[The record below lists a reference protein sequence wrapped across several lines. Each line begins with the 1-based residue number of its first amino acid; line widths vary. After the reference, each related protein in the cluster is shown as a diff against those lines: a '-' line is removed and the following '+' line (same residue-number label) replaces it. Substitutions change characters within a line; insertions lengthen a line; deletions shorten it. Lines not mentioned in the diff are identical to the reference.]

1 MNYRRRIKVDKEL
14 IKIRINKRL
23 VELGLVESRRK
34 ADEAINMGLVNV
46 NGKTATVGEFVY
58 ESDQIKLDGKS
69 GIRREDITLIFNK
82 PKGYICSHSKQGDVP
97 TIFSILPKKFQTLKI
112 AGRLDKDSQGL
123 VILSSNGALINKLSH
138 PSADKLKT
146 YSVEINKPLEDRDK
160 KRLQGGVIL
169 TDGMST
175 FLNLRTVT
183 RKQLRF
189 SLTEGRN
196 RQIRRTL
203 SQLGY
208 KVIRLERISIGDYKL
223 ESIPVGK
230 YKFTSIQM

>member
-1 MNYRRRIKVDKEL
+1 MNYRRRYEVSQEL
-14 IKIRINKRL
+14 LKTRINKRL

-34 ADEAINMGLVNV
+34 ADEVINMGLVSV
-46 NGKTATVGEFVY
+46 NGKTATLGEFVS
-58 ESDQIKLDGKS
+58 ESDQVKLDGKS

-146 YSVEINKPLEDRDK
+146 YSVEINKPLEAHDK
-160 KRLQGGVIL
+160 KRLLGGVVL

-175 FLNLRTVT
+175 FINLKTVT

-230 YKFTSIQM
+230 YKFTSIEM